1 MKKLNIILYVFFL
14 IVLSSFIL
22 SGSGLGYQG
31 INITIFSPVN
41 NSVHYTT
48 FIDLNWTVNLT
59 SNNVSWC
66 AYSLDGG
73 ANNTDIFED
82 ILIIE
87 DFENVS
93 DWSVEEDVGSVT
105 LDSSKK
111 VTGNYSGN
119 ITLNANGAGTG
130 AAITQPS
137 PALDLSSYARI
148 SFAIWV
154 DEDDWVTNNI
164 FKFRIRSS
172 GSACLTNTITKSEL
186 NDDSWTRFY
195 FNLSDASDWG
205 SFLCDSSSIDYIS
218 FDFLDTDSNTPPYD
232 VWVDDLIATDGGENA
247 TLNITLTSL
256 SVGTHN
262 ATIYCNDT
270 SGNMGQSYYTRWYNG
285 NYTVSAPEGQSLD
298 TSVLTLNISK
308 DDDFISNINVTFT
321 YNNTLQTLVSNTSY
335 TNYII
340 FNKTIT
346 NPDIDSDTNVPYFWN
361 VTINQ
366 SDGISYDFII
376 SENQSVLPWG
386 LDNCTLY
393 STHAIN
399 FSFKDETNS
408 STVTSDITGT
418 FIYSTDQITY
428 KTFNLD
434 LDQVENFS
442 ICIKPPGTTIFSS
455 YELKYSATG
464 YPSRRY
470 NENNGVLT
478 NATVLLPLYLL
489 QLSDGIYGRFK
500 VVDQYQ
506 VPLDDVTISM
516 KRTISGTERVIEQET
531 TDSSGLATFW
541 VDPDENHDF
550 TFTKTGYESGE
561 FTLRLTTSEIYTI
574 TLTSQVTDENESIS
588 IGLWYRFSP
597 INTILNNNTNYNFSF
612 TLNSSYNDITNCTLR
627 LKNGSEILSQ
637 SSSSF
642 TTSSC
647 GITIE
652 YSTGNFTSIL
662 SEAIFE
668 INHTSITVSQQYSVI
683 YTYQGEF
690 SLMSFFDDLSDFAMA
705 GFNDFTRMIIALIV
719 IFIITVLAAQ
729 NLGFTDTEKL
739 IPLVVMLVW
748 FFSYVNWFY
757 LNFAPIPTIAG
768 FDLKKYIIA
777 ILITLTG
784 IAFLMEKFT
793 R

>member
-1 MKKLNIILYVFFL
+1 MKKIIILYVFLL
-14 IVLSSFIL
+14 IVSISFVL

-48 FIDLNWTVNLT
+48 SIDLNWTVNIT
-59 SNNVSWC
+59 QDWC
-66 AYSLDGG
+66 AYSLDDGVNDSFSG
-73 ANNTDIFED
+73 EWCYQETA
-82 ILIIE
+82 
-87 DFENVS
+87 NVS
-93 DWSVEEDVGSVT
+93 TACGG
-105 LDSSKK
+105 LD
-111 VTGNYSGN
+111 TGNYSCQGTWDAIQICENAFNENYNDYAEGDANDAILYINYTKPSNALSSSLWKVKDDSALVN
-119 ITLNANGAGTG
+119 ISINSVCWEQSPLQLRVNSHLGDVTAYWSCFNGATWVVLRSTENFMKVYEE
-130 AAITQPS
+130 AMWW
-137 PALDLSSYARI
+137 DI
-148 SFAIWV
+148 SGI
-154 DEDDWVTNNI
+154 E
-164 FKFRIRSS
+164 
-172 GSACLTNTITKSEL
+172 
-186 NDDSWTRFY
+186 
-195 FNLSDASDWG
+195 
-205 SFLCDSSSIDYIS
+205 
-218 FDFLDTDSNTPPYD
+218 
-232 VWVDDLIATDGGENA
+232 
-247 TLNITLTSL
+247 NITLTSL
-256 SVGTHN
+256 SEGSHN
-262 ATIYCNDT
+262 VTIYCNDT
-270 SGNMGQSYYTRWYNG
+270 DGNMGQSYYSRWYNG

-298 TSVLTLNISK
+298 TSVLTLTISK

-321 YNNTLQTLVSNTSY
+321 YNNTLQTSISNTSY
-335 TNYII
+335 TDYII

-346 NPDIDSDTNVPYFWN
+346 NPDIDSDANVSYFWN

-408 STVTSDITGT
+408 STITSDITGT
-418 FIYSTDQITY
+418 FTYSADQITY

-434 LDQVENFS
+434 LDQVDNFS

-455 YELKYSATG
+455 YELQYSATG

-478 NATVLLPLYLL
+478 NATVLFPLYLL
-489 QLSDGIYGRFK
+489 KSEDGLYGRFR

-516 KRTISGTERVIEQET
+516 ERTISGTERVIEQET

-541 VDPDENHDF
+541 VDPDEEYDF
-550 TFTKTGYESGE
+550 TFTKTGYGSEE

-574 TLTSQVTDENESIS
+574 TLFSQVTEENESIY
-588 IGLWYRFSP
+588 IGLRYRFEPS
-597 INTILNNNTNYNFSF
+597 NTILNNNTNYNFSF
-612 TLNSSYNDITNCTLR
+612 TLNSSFTDITNCTLR
-627 LKNGSEILSQ
+627 LRNGSEILSQ
-637 SSSSF
+637 SSSYTS
-642 TTSSC
+642 SSC

-652 YSTGNFTSIL
+652 YNTNDFTSIL

-683 YTYQGEF
+683 YTYEGEF
-690 SLMSFFDDLSDFAMA
+690 SLKSFLDDLSDFAMA

-719 IFIITVLAAQ
+719 IFIITSLAAM

-757 LNFAPIPTIAG
+757 LNFEPIPSIAG

-784 IAFLMEKFT
+784 IAFLMDKFT